1 MKENAEDEDSSCA
14 VFFDI
19 RISFKKDWEIVGIVS
34 INFRDAA
41 QHGLIVVKIHKL
53 KPLLSPAPS

>member
-1 MKENAEDEDSSCA
+1 MKEEAADVHLSCA

-34 INFRDAA
+34 INFLDA
-41 QHGLIVVKIHKL
+41 QQGLIIVKIY
-53 KPLLSPAPS
+53 KPELSPAIL